1 MLALTKND
9 KNTNINW
16 YINFIWRYLKKSL
29 VRSSFIILPSTI
41 LRTTSGGGKVSA
53 GGSNPTGVAENGG
66 TGSSKTATV
75 NSTVLCVSGG
85 YSAWDYP
92 NLSLQIKV
100 NGSWIECTSS
110 NGTLAQEGGYGA
122 SNGRRHRAKLWY
134 NSGPY
139 RNSIIQEIYA
149 GGADNDGAVTVL
161 AIKG

>member
-85 YSAWDYP
+85 YSAWDVY
-92 NLSLQIKV
+92 NNSFDVITFSLDWKAIV
-100 NGSWIECTSS
+100 LPEPFFHTTLPS
-110 NGTLAQEGGYGA
+110 NGA
-122 SNGRRHRAKLWY
+122 SK
-134 NSGPY
+134 
-139 RNSIIQEIYA
+139 
-149 GGADNDGAVTVL
+149 TVDCS
-161 AIKG
+161 